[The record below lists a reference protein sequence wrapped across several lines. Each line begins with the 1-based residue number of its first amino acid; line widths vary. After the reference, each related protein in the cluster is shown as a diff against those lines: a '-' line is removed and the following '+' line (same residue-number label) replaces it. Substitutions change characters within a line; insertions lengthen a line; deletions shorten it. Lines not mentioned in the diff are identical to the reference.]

1 LSVKKSQLR
10 FSVKGTKG
18 SFEKKGLDP
27 QEDQLKA
34 RKPSPLDPEFGREA
48 EAIFGTL
55 DTLTE
60 NGAIQSQTS
69 VCCVG
74 SSDSRP
80 KKLMNADL
88 QGDFRER
95 ILQPF
100 IRELG
105 ECDHLR
111 GRPAGEV

>member
-34 RKPSPLDPEFGREA
+34 RKPSPIDPEFGREA

-55 DTLTE
+55 DTLAE
-60 NGAIQSQTS
+60 NGAIQSETS
-69 VCCVG
+69 VYYVC
-74 SSDSRP
+74 DSESCF
-80 KKLMNADL
+80 KS
-88 QGDFRER
+88 
-95 ILQPF
+95 
-100 IRELG
+100 
-105 ECDHLR
+105 
-111 GRPAGEV
+111 